1 MLELLKWYLR
11 ARKYKSKVEPQ
22 EVDFV
27 LEHVQRGQ
35 IAVDI
40 GSYKGAFAY
49 WMRRRVGAAGHV
61 VAFEPQ
67 PALAEY
73 LRNLTRGM
81 PNVRIEQLALSDQPG
96 TAELFVPVAPG
107 RQEVSQLASLH
118 DTWESL
124 PRGEQL
130 RRFPVRLTTLD
141 SYFEGPDLR
150 PVGFIKCD
158 AEGHELRVFRGGR
171 RILSEDRP
179 ALLFE
184 CENRQPERAAYVLG
198 VFEFL
203 ESLGYRGYFF
213 DRKLDAMR
221 PITPGVIEPF
231 YSHNFAFIPEA
242 VAGIRSGQS
251 RRAA

>member
-1 MLELLKWYLR
+1 MLERLKWYLR

-27 LEHVQRGQ
+27 LEHVKRGQ

-40 GSYKGAFAY
+40 GAYKGAFAY
-49 WMRRRVGAAGHV
+49 WMRRRVGAAGRV
-61 VAFEPQ
+61 IAFEPQ

-73 LRNLTRGM
+73 LRNLTSRM
-81 PNVRIEQLALSDQPG
+81 RNVRVEQLALSDRPG

-124 PRGEQL
+124 PKGEQL

-141 SYFEGPDLR
+141 TYFAGQGLR

-158 AEGHELRVFRGGR
+158 AEGHELRVFRGGEQ
-171 RILSEDRP
+171 ILSEDRP
-179 ALLFE
+179 TLLFE
-184 CENRQPERAAYVLG
+184 CENRQPERAAYVLS

-203 ESLGYRGYFF
+203 EELGYRGYYF
-213 DRKLDAMR
+213 DRKVDAVR

-231 YSHNFAFIPEA
+231 YSHNFGFVHEA
-242 VAGIRSGQS
+242 PSGIRAGQS